1 MEDFD
6 CEKFEHR
13 LKNLKDT
20 QDSITG
26 LSKWCLNKRT
36 AHKSIVKCWLKVLK
50 EGKINKNILT
60 GSCTKN
66 VAFNCYFS

>member
-13 LKNLKDT
+13 LKSLKDT

-26 LSKWCLNKRT
+26 LSKWCLNKRA

-50 EGKINKNILT
+50 EGKSLKIILT
-60 GSCTKN
+60 GSFIKKCGLK
-66 VAFNCYFS
+66 FQF

>member
-13 LKNLKDT
+13 LKSLKDT

-26 LSKWCLNKRT
+26 LSKWCLNKRA

-50 EGKINKNILT
+50 EGKSLKNILT
-60 GSCTKN
+60 GSFIKKCGLK
-66 VAFNCYFS
+66 FQF

>member
-50 EGKINKNILT
+50 EGMINNFYKTTSLLDLSSKI
-60 GSCTKN
+60 
-66 VAFNCYFS
+66 

>member
-13 LKNLKDT
+13 LKSLKDT

-26 LSKWCLNKRT
+26 LSKWCLNKRA

-50 EGKINKNILT
+50 EGKSLKTSLLDLL
-60 GSCTKN
+60 SKN
-66 VAFNCYFS
+66 VDLNFNFS